1 MSTPKRWL
9 ETDQASPEV
18 LALLRAAKP
27 PLALDD
33 AARARSVR
41 RVAALGLTSAAAA
54 AATVSWAQIALGAAL
69 GMLGTLATMGAA
81 QLLFDREAPAPS
93 APSAAAR
100 PGVVASVE
108 LPPSVVPSVAASLSA
123 SSAPVEP
130 RSPPPRSA
138 ATQPSALP
146 SENQLDQEIALLEM
160 ARRKLPASP
169 HLALSALRDHEL
181 RFPAGQLRIE
191 REFLIVDALVR
202 LGRRPEAEARA
213 HALERQAP
221 KSLYGERLD
230 RILSTENQGG
240 GL

>member
-18 LALLRAAKP
+18 LALLRVAKP

-41 RVAALGLTSAAAA
+41 RVAALALTSAAA

-100 PGVVASVE
+100 PGVVTSVE
-108 LPPSVVPSVAASLSA
+108 LPPSVAPSVAASLSA
-123 SSAPVEP
+123 TSPPVEP
-130 RSPPPRSA
+130 RSSPLRSA
-138 ATQPSALP
+138 ATPPSALP
-146 SENQLDQEIALLEM
+146 SENQLDQEIALLDM
-160 ARRKLPASP
+160 ARRKLATSP

-230 RILSTENQGG
+230 RILGTER
-240 GL
+240 